1 MAFLPESSGI
11 RAISILHFPLRQKLN
26 LVRFFGVA
34 WCASTITRRSCRASA
49 SPPQPMGVC
58 CIGFA
63 RQLTG
68 YNLSFR
74 INNQRFSCS
83 RESALG
89 NQTACPA
96 IVLLSH
102 TKRSVLARTVF
113 PCSWWTSDQAS
124 PRRQLVHRF
133 DQKTRCYRPAP
144 ESLSD

>member
-26 LVRFFGVA
+26 LVRFFGVPGV
-34 WCASTITRRSCRASA
+34 STTQARSCRASA
-49 SPPQPMGVC
+49 SLPHPMGVC

-68 YNLSFR
+68 YSLSFR
-74 INNQRFSCS
+74 INNQRFSCN
-83 RESALG
+83 REAALG

-113 PCSWWTSDQAS
+113 PCSWWMSDQAS